1 MKIVNKYYFKY
12 ILLISVLVVLF
23 LLIYKKILMYLL
35 FNDFFTKQD
44 KSDFINKTYKINK
57 FYINKY
63 ESFFNKYNYCNNNN
77 FSEIP
82 YLTKDELIEY
92 NDDIITPPYKKC
104 NLKCISSCINDPLW
118 YDKNC
123 SIGQSTGGT
132 SGKSTFIWM
141 NKYNA
146 YIYIYTFMT
155 SFKKN
160 GYSYGDKIMV
170 FYPSNS
176 YFTNEYEKS
185 NYYLLFMNVF
195 FLSFNKIDREKTLEF
210 VNSINTNTPD
220 LLVIF
225 PFVLLQLCININKYN
240 IKITHY
246 PKNINLSGE
255 FLLNCSLNF
264 CKKTFLYSNI
274 ENTYGAV
281 EFGEIAHQVKD
292 DKNTFEVFNQFC
304 YLENKDDKIVVTS
317 LINDTFP
324 IIRYIME
331 DIGVI
336 VNKNGK
342 QYITNLIGKN
352 TNQIIINENKFTS
365 LDVDKLID
373 FVNISDNIISIVIEY
388 DNHSIDINYIIYRVY
403 NTEDQQIIINKT
415 YYFMGNH
422 FYRMKYN
429 INFLEKYT
437 HDYLKKFKIIVKKDN
452 TDAEPVGGYFKIGV

>member
-1 MKIVNKYYFKY
+1 MKNSKSYFKY
-12 ILLISVLVVLF
+12 ILFIIILIVF
-23 LLIYKKILMYLL
+23 LIIYKKILMFLL
-35 FNDFFTKQD
+35 FNDIFIKQD
-44 KSDFINKTYKINK
+44 KFEFINKIYETNK
-57 FYINKY
+57 FYNNKY
-63 ESFFNKYNYCNNNN
+63 KSFFNKYNYCNNNN

-82 YLTKDELIEY
+82 YLTKDELIKF

-104 NLKCISSCINDPLW
+104 NLKCISNCINDPLW
-118 YDKNC
+118 YDNNC

-146 YIYIYTFMT
+146 YMYIYTFIT

-185 NYYLLFMNVF
+185 NYYLLFMNVY
-195 FLSFNKIDREKTLEF
+195 FLSFNKINKEKTLEF

-225 PFVLLQLCININKYN
+225 PFVLLQLCINIHKYN

-264 CKKTFLYSNI
+264 CKKTFIYSNI

-281 EFGEIAHQVKD
+281 EFGEIAHQIKD

-317 LINDTFP
+317 LINNTFP
-324 IIRYIME
+324 IVRYIME

-373 FVNISDNIISIVIEY
+373 FVNISDNIISIVIKY
-388 DNHSIDINYIIYRVY
+388 DNYSIDINYIIYNKY
-403 NTEDQQIIINKT
+403 NIEDQQIIINKT
-415 YYFMGNH
+415 YYFMSNY
-422 FYRMKYN
+422 FLRIKYN

-437 HDYLKKFKIIVKKDN
+437 HNYLKKFKIIVKKDD
-452 TDAEPVGGYFKIGV
+452 TDSEPVGGYFKY